1 RLRAVI
7 LFDALAREDLDA
19 DDDALDARRADQRRI
34 AHVAGLFAEDRA
46 QQFLFRRQL
55 RLALR
60 RDLADQDVARLDRG
74 ADPDDAAL
82 VEVREVALA
91 DVRDVA
97 GDLFRPELR
106 VARLDLELLDVD
118 RGVGVLLHHPFGHED
133 GVLEV
138 VAAP

>member
-1 RLRAVI
+1 
-7 LFDALAREDLDA
+7 LDA
-19 DDDALDARRADQRRI
+19 DDDALDARRADERRV

-55 RLALR
+55 RLALW
-60 RDLADQDVARLDRG
+60 RDLADEDVAGFDRG

-82 VEVREVALA
+82 VEVREVTLA

-97 GDLFRPELR
+97 GDLFRTKLR

-118 RGVGVLLHHPFGHED
+118 GRVRVLFHHAFGHED
-133 GVLEV
+133 RVLEV
-138 VAAP
+138 V